1 MDVARVGKVA
11 RLLRV
16 RARLTQRQLAKR
28 AGVSARA
35 VYLLETG
42 RGRSLRLDTIES
54 VVGSLSARI
63 DLRMLWN
70 GPELDRLLDAGHAA
84 LVAGVKEQL
93 TRWGWLVR
101 VEVSYAHFGE
111 RGRVDLLAF
120 HPPTGALLVIEVKTM
135 LVDVQDLLGS
145 LDAKTRLARTIVEP
159 LGWHPKIVVPAI
171 VFAERPATRAQVA
184 RLDTLFDRFTV
195 RGRRAL
201 TWMRNPGDPPSGL
214 LWFRQLPPMAHG
226 EVGGQRVYARSTAA

>member
-1 MDVARVGKVA
+1 MDVARAGRVA

-16 RARLTQRQLAKR
+16 RARMTQRQLATR
-28 AGVSARA
+28 AGVSGRA

-42 RGRSLRLDTIES
+42 RGRSLRLRTIES
-54 VVGSLSARI
+54 IVGSLSARI
-63 DLRMLWN
+63 DLRMMWN

-84 LVAGVKEQL
+84 LSAGVKQQL

-120 HPPTGALLVIEVKTM
+120 HPPTRTLLVIEVKTM
-135 LVDVQDLLGS
+135 LVDVQELVGS
-145 LDAKTRLARTIVEP
+145 LDAKTRLARTIAEP
-159 LGWHPKIVVPAI
+159 IGWHPKVVVPAI
-171 VFAERPATRAQVA
+171 VFAERPATRAQLA
-184 RLDTLFDRFTV
+184 QLEPLFDRFTE

-201 TWMRNPGDPPSGL
+201 TWMRKPGEPPTGL
-214 LWFRQLPPMAHG
+214 LWFRQLPPAARRDL
-226 EVGGQRVYARSTAA
+226 GGQRVYARSPAA